1 MDKDETQMKS
11 ALEFRK
17 AISNAVHLPVL
28 ASGEAG
34 KLEHYAEGVV
44 EGGQVLLATSV
55 FHCRVLSFNDSK
67 TYPKGKGWEGS

>member
-28 ASGEAG
+28 TSGEAG
-34 KLEHYAEGVV
+34 TLEHYAEGV
-44 EGGQVLLATSV
+44 GTGA
-55 FHCRVLSFNDSK
+55 LSYFGFSLPDFK
-67 TYPKGKGWEGS
+67 FQ